1 MKLRYILTAFCRVA
15 VMAGLLF
22 SCSSLTYDVRI
33 TNADINARLAAKF
46 PITRTYFRLLE
57 VSFSNPEV
65 VLQEATD
72 KITFSFDVAVAGR
85 AQEQPALLQGSISAT
100 SGIRFDNKNG
110 SFYLTDFVIDRVSVP
125 GLAQHQNHA
134 MREKMGAALREYLSR
149 VPVYTLQADKVKTA
163 AEKLVLKDV
172 RISGGVLVVTLGL

>member
-1 MKLRYILTAFCRVA
+1 MKLRYVLTVFCTVA

-22 SCSSLTYDVRI
+22 SCSSMTYDVRI

-57 VSFSNPEV
+57 VSFSNPKV

-72 KITFSFDVAVAGR
+72 KITFSFDVAVAGN
-85 AQEQPALLQGSISAT
+85 AQDQPALLQGSITAT
-100 SGIRFDNKNG
+100 SGIRFNNKNG

-125 GLAQHQNHA
+125 GLAQHQSHA
-134 MREKMGAALREYLSR
+134 MREKMSAALREYLFR
-149 VPVYTLQADKVKTA
+149 VPVYTLQADQVKTA
-163 AEKLVLKDV
+163 AEKLMLKNV
-172 RISGGVLVVTLGL
+172 GISDGVLVVTLGL